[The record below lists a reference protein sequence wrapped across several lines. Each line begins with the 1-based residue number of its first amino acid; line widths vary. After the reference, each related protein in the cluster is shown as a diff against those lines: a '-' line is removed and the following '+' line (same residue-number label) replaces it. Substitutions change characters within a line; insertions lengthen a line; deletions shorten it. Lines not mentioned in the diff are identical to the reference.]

1 MHLGG
6 IEPNGCKIEVDQRT
20 QSDGGNNGADT
31 DRTAEKE
38 ADDRYEH
45 IYDRAACTGRPPEL
59 TRERDHQRVTGA
71 AAERAFHVQP
81 GAERK
86 QLQTA
91 DEHGN
96 AAHQSVHLRDEVC
109 RLDRVDYDR
118 AARNV
123 DDRAEA
129 EALAEEHG
137 REDGCRACD
146 SGRCAVGHAGSQ
158 RHALLQHAP
167 RLESD
172 IRLQHHRNADRTDRN
187 TQDQP
192 EQPAHVIL
200 KHESILLLSD

>member
-1 MHLGG
+1 MKNGELPLSGNSRNGFRHIFLMHFCRT
-6 IEPNGCKIEVDQRT
+6 EPHGCKIEVDQRA

-45 IYDRAACTGRPPEL
+45 IHDRAARTGRPPEL

-96 AAHQSVHLRDEVC
+96 AAHQSVHLRDEVR
-109 RLDRVDYDR
+109 RLNRVDYDR

-123 DDRAEA
+123 DDRA
-129 EALAEEHG
+129 
-137 REDGCRACD
+137 
-146 SGRCAVGHAGSQ
+146 
-158 RHALLQHAP
+158 
-167 RLESD
+167 
-172 IRLQHHRNADRTDRN
+172 
-187 TQDQP
+187 
-192 EQPAHVIL
+192 
-200 KHESILLLSD
+200 

>member
-1 MHLGG
+1 MAQ
-6 IEPNGCKIEVDQRT
+6 KQRRFERKAREKRNAREYL
-20 QSDGGNNGADT
+20 QPQAAVKRT
-31 DRTAEKE
+31 DRRNLTEHQQEK
-38 ADDRYEH
+38 
-45 IYDRAACTGRPPEL
+45 
-59 TRERDHQRVTGA
+59 
-71 AAERAFHVQP
+71 
-81 GAERK
+81 K
-86 QLQTA
+86 LQTA

-96 AAHQSVHLRDEVC
+96 AAHQSVHLRDEVR

-118 AARNV
+118 ASRNV

-129 EALAEEHG
+129 EALTEEHG

-167 RLESD
+167 RFESD
-172 IRLQHHRNADRTDRN
+172 ICLQHHRNADRADRN

-192 EQPAHVIL
+192 EQPAHVIV